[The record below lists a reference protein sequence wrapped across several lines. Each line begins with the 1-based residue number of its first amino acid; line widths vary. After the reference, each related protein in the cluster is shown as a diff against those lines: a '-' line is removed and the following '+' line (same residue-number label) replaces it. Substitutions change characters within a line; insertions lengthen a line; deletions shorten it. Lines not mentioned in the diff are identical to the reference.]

1 LAFDSAYYSLLAT
14 VARRD
19 WLDAAIAEMAADSA
33 FNRVGCRL
41 GACAGCRL

>member
-33 FNRVGCRL
+33 FNLVACWL
-41 GACAGCRL
+41 GA